1 MASKDKVQGIIYNV
15 RREDFREC
23 ICKEIVVVSER
34 LYIPSCTPDI
44 RPIRHSVRGLCT
56 RPLPLV
62 VGTYGHNLYELDFFP
77 DGSFGAL
84 KAIQSENPSFVIR
97 EGAVADVR

>member
-34 LYIPSCTPDI
+34 LYIPSCT
-44 RPIRHSVRGLCT
+44 RT
-56 RPLPLV
+56 LPLV
-62 VGTYGHNLYELDFFP
+62 VGTYGHNLYELDFFL